1 MAFTAL
7 GFTKA
12 DTGASRSIGWCGLR
26 PDFRGIM
33 LEHPLYFFQISP
45 SARHLPLKKL
55 RQISV
60 KVTPVFYWVF
70 GLEPHASF

>member
-1 MAFTAL
+1 MHF
-7 GFTKA
+7 
-12 DTGASRSIGWCGLR
+12 GLR

-60 KVTPVFYWVF
+60 KVTPHVQFRMNF
-70 GLEPHASF
+70 RHFRALEGEEVN